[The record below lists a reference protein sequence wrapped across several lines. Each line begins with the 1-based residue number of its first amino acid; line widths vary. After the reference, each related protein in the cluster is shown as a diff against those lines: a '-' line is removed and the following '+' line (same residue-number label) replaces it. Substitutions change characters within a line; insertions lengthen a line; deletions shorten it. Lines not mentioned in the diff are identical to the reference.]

1 MFALEAY
8 KLTENKIKDQAK
20 IITVSLDNTMRVWDP
35 TDLASLQMLANPEK
49 SQITSLF
56 YLKRANLFVTGHDNG
71 AVRLWNIELQTSI
84 TISQ

>member
-35 TDLASLQMLANPEK
+35 TDLASL
-49 SQITSLF
+49 
-56 YLKRANLFVTGHDNG
+56 
-71 AVRLWNIELQTSI
+71 
-84 TISQ
+84 